1 MRLRSVTLATADPD
15 ALRPFYAER
24 LGLPVSD
31 TAEGFVVAVDENRR
45 FSAANQNAKRS
56 GDVGAS
62 TVEFRRATA
71 DTAPTYHVAFSVPGG
86 SAAAATRWLDA
97 RADLLA
103 DGDRTQFRYEYLDA
117 TAMYALDPAGNV
129 LELLARDGRAGSN
142 DGGEF
147 GPDSL
152 LDVGEIG
159 VVVDD
164 VPRVAAALADV
175 FDVDGSPDAGFA
187 YLGDEAGAFVL
198 AAPGRAWFPTDRPAA
213 PAPLTVVATG
223 GEGAVSFDGGRVT
236 VVGIDR

>member
-15 ALRPFYAER
+15 ALRPFYAEM

-31 TAEGFVVAVDENRR
+31 TAEGFVVAV
-45 FSAANQNAKRS
+45 
-56 GDVGAS
+56 GAS
-62 TVEFRRATA
+62 AVEFRRATA
-71 DTAPTYHVAFSVPGG
+71 DTAPTYHVAFSVPGD
-86 SAAAATRWLDA
+86 SADAAARWLDA

-103 DGDRTQFRYEYLDA
+103 DDGRTQFRYEYLDA
-117 TAMYALDPAGNV
+117 TAVYAADPAGNV
-129 LELLARDGRAGSN
+129 LELLARDGRGSN

-164 VPRVAAALADV
+164 VPGVAAALADV
-175 FDVDGSPDAGFA
+175 FDVGGSPDDDFA
-187 YLGDEAGAFVL
+187 YLGDEDGAFVL

-223 GEGAVSFDGGRVT
+223 GEGTVSVDGGRVT
-236 VVGIDR
+236 VVGVER